1 MKPTEVQRLL
11 AGQVRP
17 PECRRTSVRV
27 DDRLLL
33 EYWPVADVPYSHGKL
48 PRFSQV
54 PLAGS
59 PEAVE
64 GLGLDPLMAQWMS
77 KIEWTLDAILRT
89 LEHQSPKRVI
99 APRLMEVNISGEAI
113 RFIPD
118 SPLAVGDLM
127 DLRMVLPPF
136 IPLEVRGEVSQTRP
150 VSPLPEAAHAVVV
163 RFMNMRDMD
172 REKIIRYVVQR
183 QADLIRRRDRDR
195 RDPNLPVSP

>member
-1 MKPTEVQRLL
+1 
-11 AGQVRP
+11 
-17 PECRRTSVRV
+17 
-27 DDRLLL
+27 
-33 EYWPVADVPYSHGKL
+33 
-48 PRFSQV
+48 
-54 PLAGS
+54 
-59 PEAVE
+59 
-64 GLGLDPLMAQWMS
+64 MS

-136 IPLEVRGEVSQTRP
+136 IPVEVRGEVIQTRP

-195 RDPNLPVSP
+195 RDPNLPASP